1 MIWHQ
6 GAFFAPVARPHKAF
20 DLTCPHQVRSIPARA
35 KGPEYPDGNSPPVV
49 TAGGF
54 FTRSQRALLWG
65 GATFGLVLE
74 KPTVLF
80 MDALRMQRHVKH
92 VRQLLAS
99 VGRYRE
105 RDKLLLRLTHSN
117 SGSDAF

>member
-1 MIWHQ
+1 M
-6 GAFFAPVARPHKAF
+6 P
-20 DLTCPHQVRSIPARA
+20 
-35 KGPEYPDGNSPPVV
+35 
-49 TAGGF
+49 
-54 FTRSQRALLWG
+54 QRALLWVG
-65 GATFGLVLE
+65 QLSALYLE

-92 VRQLLAS
+92 PVRQLLAS